1 VLSAGCQG
9 HRSCLIGCC
18 STNWLMF
25 FVFQSEPET
34 ASSGCVVSAQFSH
47 LHSVPG
53 KKLQLLEGVAITQL

>member
-1 VLSAGCQG
+1 
-9 HRSCLIGCC
+9 
-18 STNWLMF
+18 MF

-34 ASSGCVVSAQFSH
+34 ASSGCVVFAQFSH